1 MSRLTLTLK
10 EPPAQRLDLSPLTPD
25 RLKDVGAAEL
35 AAIELA
41 SGNRRLRVGDLFAVA
56 AGDPSDILIRA
67 SSAKLDFIG
76 RDMAVGAIAVEGDVG
91 AYLGQG
97 LSGGRI
103 DVGGSAGPWAAAGMS
118 GGIIEISGNAG
129 DSLGGALPGDMR
141 GMSGGLV
148 IVRGNAGERAG
159 DRQRRGIILVEGDV
173 GAYAGSR
180 MIAGTLM
187 AFGGTIGPY
196 AGFAMKRGTLLFR
209 QAPSRLLP
217 SFLDCGRH
225 ELGFLRLLQR
235 TLLESGRPLPML
247 KTLGL
252 QVHRWA
258 GDQSVEGKGEIL
270 VCQP

>member
-1 MSRLTLTLK
+1 MSRLTLTLR

-25 RLKDVGAAEL
+25 RLKDVGTAGI

-41 SGNRRLRVGDLFAVA
+41 SGNRQIRVGDLFAID
-56 AGDPSDILIRA
+56 AGDPTDIVIRA

-76 RDMAVGAIAVEGDVG
+76 RDMAAGAIAVEGDVG

-97 LSGGRI
+97 LRGGRI
-103 DVGGSAGPWAAAGMS
+103 DVGGSAGPWAATGMS
-118 GGIIEISGNAG
+118 GGVIEISGNAG
-129 DSLGGALPGDMR
+129 DFVGGALPGDMR

-180 MIAGTLM
+180 MIAGTLL
-187 AFGGTIGPY
+187 AFGGSVGPY

-209 QAPSRLLP
+209 QSPSRLLP
-217 SFLDCGRH
+217 TFIDCGRH
-225 ELGFLRLLQR
+225 ELGFLRLLWR
-235 TLLESGRPLPML
+235 ALRESGRPLPKL
-247 KTLGL
+247 ETLGL
-252 QVHRWA
+252 QVRRLA
-258 GDQSVEGKGEIL
+258 GDQAVEGRGEIL
-270 VCQP
+270 VWQT